1 MTRQTWYRGNIHTHT
16 TESDGDAEPEKV
28 TAWYRD
34 HGYDFLVLSDH
45 NHLTLLDYGNGRDGS
60 PGPLMIPGE
69 EVTLPVDGA
78 SKGVPVHL
86 GAIGIDRLVEPI
98 DTGDVATTLQA
109 NIDAIRDAGGISCI
123 NHPSWK
129 WAFDHEAIIKTRG
142 ASMLEVFN
150 AASECNNYSI
160 PVPGFFS
167 PSEIWDNVLSAGI
180 PIFGVASDDSHHY
193 HDFSPEMENP
203 GRGWVM
209 VESDG
214 LDSEAVVEAMA
225 EGRFYSSTGV
235 FLGELKASVHEVS
248 LKIRRKADS
257 IFLTRFIGAD
267 GTVYDEQVGREVSYR
282 PTGDERYIRAHVFS
296 SNGLQAWT
304 QPVFLS

>member
-1 MTRQTWYRGNIHTHT
+1 MDEQTWYRGNLHTHT

-28 TAWYRD
+28 ASWYRE

-60 PGPLMIPGE
+60 LGPLMIPGE
-69 EVTLPVDGA
+69 EVTVRMHDN
-78 SKGVPVHL
+78 KIPVHL
-86 GAIGIDRLVEPI
+86 NGIGIDRVVEPI

-129 WAFDHEAIIKTRG
+129 WAFDHEPIIKTHG
-142 ASMLEVFN
+142 ASLIEVFN
-150 AASECNNYSI
+150 AATQCNNYPI
-160 PVPGFFS
+160 PVPGFLS
-167 PSEIWDNVLSAGI
+167 PSQVWDNVLSAGV

-193 HDFSPEMENP
+193 HDFSPDMDNP

-209 VESDG
+209 VESNG
-214 LDSEAVVEAMA
+214 LETEAVVEAMA

-235 FLGELKASVHEVS
+235 FLSELRASVDEVS

-257 IFLTRFIGAD
+257 IFLTRFIGGN
-267 GTVYDEQVGREVSYR
+267 GTVHDEQVGREVSYR
-282 PTGDERYIRAHVFS
+282 PNGDEGYVRAHVMS

>member
-1 MTRQTWYRGNIHTHT
+1 MTNQTWYRGNIHTHT
-16 TESDGDAEPEKV
+16 TESDGDAEPDKV
-28 TAWYRD
+28 AAWYRD

-60 PGPLMIPGE
+60 LGPLMIPGE
-69 EVTLPVDGA
+69 EVTVRMNDN
-78 SKGVPVHL
+78 KTPVHF
-86 GAIGIDRLVEPI
+86 GAIGIDRVVEPI

-129 WAFDHEAIIKTRG
+129 WAFDHEPIIQTRG
-142 ASMLEVFN
+142 ASLLEVFN
-150 AASECNNYSI
+150 AATDCNNYPI
-160 PVPGFFS
+160 PIPGFLS
-167 PSEIWDNVLSAGI
+167 PSQIWDNVLTAGV

-193 HDFSPEMENP
+193 HDFSPDMDNP

-214 LDSEAVVEAMA
+214 LETEAVVEAMA
-225 EGRFYSSTGV
+225 AGRFYSSTGA
-235 FLGELKASVHEVS
+235 FLHELSASPDQIS
-248 LKIRRKADS
+248 LKIRRKSDS

-267 GTVYDEQVGREVSYR
+267 GKVYSEQVGREAAYR
-282 PTGDERYIRAHVFS
+282 PTGDERYIRAHVTS

-304 QPVFLS
+304 QPTFLP

>member
-1 MTRQTWYRGNIHTHT
+1 MGEQIWYRGNIHTHT
-16 TESDGDAEPEKV
+16 TESDGDEEPDKV
-28 TAWYRD
+28 AAWYRD

-78 SKGVPVHL
+78 SNGVPVHL
-86 GAIGIDRLVEPI
+86 GAIGIDRLVDPI

-109 NIDAIRDAGGISCI
+109 NIDAIKDAGGISCI

-129 WAFDHEAIIKTRG
+129 WAFDHEQILETRG

-150 AASECNNYSI
+150 AASECNNFPI
-160 PVPGFFS
+160 PIPGFLS
-167 PSEIWDNVLSAGI
+167 PSQIWDNVLSAGVS
-180 PIFGVASDDSHHY
+180 IFGVASDDSHDY
-193 HDFSPEMENP
+193 HDFSPERENP

-214 LDSEAVVEAMA
+214 LETEAVVEAMA
-225 EGRFYSSTGV
+225 AGRFYSSTGV
-235 FLGELKASVHEVS
+235 SLSELKESSDEVS
-248 LKIRRKADS
+248 LKISRKADS
-257 IFLTRFIGAD
+257 IFLTRFIGSG
-267 GTVYDEQVGREVSYR
+267 GTVYGEQVGREVSYR
-282 PTGDERYIRAHVFS
+282 PTGDEGYIRAHVFS

-304 QPVFLS
+304 QPVFLT

>member
-1 MTRQTWYRGNIHTHT
+1 MAKQTRYRGNIHTHT

-69 EVTLPVDGA
+69 EVTLPIGGA

-98 DTGDVATTLQA
+98 DAGDVATTLQA

-225 EGRFYSSTGV
+225 AGRFYSSTGV
-235 FLGELKASVHEVS
+235 FLGELKASVDEIS

-267 GTVYDEQVGREVSYR
+267 GTVHCEQVGREVSYR
-282 PTGDERYIRAHVFS
+282 PSGDERYIRAHVMS

>member
-1 MTRQTWYRGNIHTHT
+1 MGKHTWYRGNIHTHT
-16 TESDGDAEPEKV
+16 TESDGDAEPQKV
-28 TAWYRD
+28 AAWYRE

-60 PGPLMIPGE
+60 LGPLMIPGE
-69 EVTLPVDGA
+69 EVTVRMNDN
-78 SKGVPVHL
+78 KTPVHL
-86 GAIGIDRLVEPI
+86 NGIGINRVVEPI

-109 NIDAIRDAGGISCI
+109 NIDAIRDAGGISSI
-123 NHPSWK
+123 NHPSWR
-129 WAFDHEAIIKTRG
+129 WVFDHEAIIKTRG
-142 ASMLEVFN
+142 ASLLEVFN
-150 AASECNNYSI
+150 AATECNNYPI
-160 PVPGFFS
+160 PAPGFLS
-167 PSEIWDNVLSAGI
+167 PSEIWDNVLSAGV

-193 HDFSPEMENP
+193 HDFSPEMDNP

-225 EGRFYSSTGV
+225 AGRFHSSTGV
-235 FLGELKASVHEVS
+235 FLSELRETADEIS

-257 IFLTRFIGAD
+257 IFLTRFIGAG
-267 GTVYDEQVGREVSYR
+267 GTVHDEQVGREVSYR
-282 PTGDERYIRAHVFS
+282 PSGDEGYIRAHVMS

>member
-1 MTRQTWYRGNIHTHT
+1 MTKQTWYRGNIHTHT
-16 TESDGDAEPEKV
+16 TESDGDEEPAKV
-28 TAWYRD
+28 AAWYRD

-60 PGPLMIPGE
+60 LGPLMIPGE
-69 EVTLPVDGA
+69 EVTIPWSHEDRT
-78 SKGVPVHL
+78 PVHL
-86 GAIGIDRLVEPI
+86 GAIGIERYVEPI

-129 WAFDHEAIIKTRG
+129 WAFDHEAILKTRG
-142 ASMLEVFN
+142 ASLMEVFN
-150 AASECNNYSI
+150 AASQCNNYPI
-160 PVPGFFS
+160 PIPGFLT
-167 PSEIWDNVLSAGI
+167 PSQIWDNVLSAGV

-193 HDFSPEMENP
+193 HDFSYDLDNP

-214 LDSEAVVEAMA
+214 LESEAVVEAMA
-225 EGRFYSSTGV
+225 AGRFYSSTGV
-235 FLGELKASVHEVS
+235 FLGQLDARSDEIS
-248 LKIRRKADS
+248 LKIRRQSDA
-257 IFLTRFIGAD
+257 IFLTRFIGKD
-267 GTVYDEQVGREVSYR
+267 GVVYDEQVGREASYR
-282 PTGDERYIRAHVFS
+282 PGGDEGYIRAHVMS

>member
-1 MTRQTWYRGNIHTHT
+1 MTNQTWYRGNIHTHT
-16 TESDGDAEPEKV
+16 TESDGDAEPDKV
-28 TAWYRD
+28 AAWYRE

-69 EVTLPVDGA
+69 EVTLPTVRDSSA
-78 SKGVPVHL
+78 VPVHL
-86 GAIGIDRLVEPI
+86 GAVGIDRVVQPI

-129 WAFDHEAIIKTRG
+129 WAFDHEPIIKTRG
-142 ASMLEVFN
+142 ASLLEVFN
-150 AASECNNYSI
+150 AATDCNNYPI
-160 PVPGFFS
+160 PMPGFLT
-167 PSEIWDNVLSAGI
+167 PSQIWDNVLSAGV

-193 HDFSPEMENP
+193 HDFSPDMDNP

-214 LDSEAVVEAMA
+214 LEIEAVVEAMS

-235 FLGELKASVHEVS
+235 FLGEFSASTDEIS
-248 LKIRRKADS
+248 LKIGRKSDS

-267 GTVYDEQVGREVSYR
+267 GKIYRERVGREVSYR
-282 PTGDERYIRAHVFS
+282 PTGDERYIRAHVIS

-304 QPVFLS
+304 QPTFLS

>member
-1 MTRQTWYRGNIHTHT
+1 MSEQIWYRGNLHTHT

-28 TAWYRD
+28 AAWYRE

-45 NHLTLLDYGNGRDGS
+45 NHLTLLDYGNGRGGS
-60 PGPLMIPGE
+60 LGPLMIPGE
-69 EVTLPVDGA
+69 EVTIPAYHDDDRI
-78 SKGVPVHL
+78 PVHI
-86 GAIGIDRLVEPI
+86 GAIGINRVVEPT
-98 DTGDVATTLQA
+98 DTGDVVTTLQA

-129 WAFDHEAIIKTRG
+129 WSFDHEAILKTRG
-142 ASMLEVFN
+142 ASLLEVFN
-150 AASECNNYSI
+150 AATACNNYPI
-160 PVPGFFS
+160 PIPGFLS
-167 PSEIWDNVLSAGI
+167 PSQIWDNVLSAGV

-193 HDFSPEMENP
+193 HDFSPEMDNP

-214 LDSEAVVEAMA
+214 LESEAVVEAMQS
-225 EGRFYSSTGV
+225 GRFYFSTGV
-235 FLGELKASVHEVS
+235 FLNS
-248 LKIRRKADS
+248 LNSSADRISLTIRRKSVS
-257 IFLTRFIGAD
+257 IFLTRFIGRD
-267 GTVYDEQVGREVSYR
+267 GTVYDEQVGQEVSYS
-282 PTGDERYIRAHVFS
+282 PNGDEGYIRAHVMS